1 MKNSL
6 CKSLK
11 KKRNSK
17 LENLLLSSFRNLID
31 ESDNSF
37 DSTEKNIGN
46 SLANIIQT
54 KKSRKDREGSKS
66 EVDTD
71 KI

>member
-1 MKNSL
+1 M
-6 CKSLK
+6 
-11 KKRNSK
+11 
-17 LENLLLSSFRNLID
+17 SSFRNLID

-54 KKSRKDREGSKS
+54 KKSRKDREGAFLSKS
-66 EVDTD
+66 EIDTD